1 MLLSISHY
9 VILPRVN
16 SLVVQGLRV
25 SAPTPKVQVLISGWE
40 QTFHRWFVMALKES
54 KTNIQ
59 KQETKDEP
67 QINGSYKI
75 SQITIKIIEYMLI
88 HIHPWAK

>member
-1 MLLSISHY
+1 
-9 VILPRVN
+9 
-16 SLVVQGLRV
+16 
-25 SAPTPKVQVLISGWE
+25 
-40 QTFHRWFVMALKES
+40 MALSEI

-88 HIHPWAK
+88 HIHPLVKIKTVQQK